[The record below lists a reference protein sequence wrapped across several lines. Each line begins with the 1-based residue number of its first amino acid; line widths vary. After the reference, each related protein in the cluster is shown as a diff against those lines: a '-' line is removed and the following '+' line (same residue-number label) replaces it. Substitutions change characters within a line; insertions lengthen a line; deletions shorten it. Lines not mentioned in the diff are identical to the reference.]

1 MKKTNVII
9 AILSVFFLASCSNND
24 NESGKINSVTNVTAS
39 PFVGAVKL
47 SWTVPSSD
55 DYYYTTIA
63 YKDSDGNVTHEKVCR
78 YDAVAGVDTTIVGGF
93 NDTNAHDF
101 LLTAHGFSGAVSS
114 EVKISGTPEDISA
127 AKDYVMGTVKVSP
140 AAEAA
145 LVSWTNE
152 SGVAVNL
159 IATYKDMNNE
169 EKTDTVDAKESGTV
183 ELEGLVKTT
192 DITIIAQNVKD
203 AAKTSKVFSVTP
215 NVDPDDIIQNNIEY
229 FTLKAGSQFTVS
241 QDNPY
246 NPLYEYTIVTTGT
259 DPHCYIYP
267 LKAARAGT
275 ILKFRYK
282 ATQDFDLELFWANA
296 GGGAAGGRSTVVTVP
311 AASTWTTFTHDYS
324 DAMSLYSWSGKV
336 GDFFRMD
343 WGGTSGVTIH
353 IRNIHL
359 E

>member
-9 AILSVFFLASCSNND
+9 AILSILFLISCSKND
-24 NESGKINSVTNVTAS
+24 NESGRIDSVTNVTAS
-39 PFVGAVKL
+39 PFIGSVKL
-47 SWTVPSSD
+47 SWTAPSSD
-55 DYYYTTIA
+55 DYYYTSIA

-78 YDAVAGVDTTIVGGF
+78 YDAVQGIDSTVIGGF
-93 NDTNAHDF
+93 SDTNVHDF

-114 EVKISGTPEDISA
+114 EVKISGTPEGLSA
-127 AKDYVMGTVKVSP
+127 AKDYVMGTVKVVP
-140 AAEAA
+140 AAQAA
-145 LVSWTNE
+145 LVSWTNK

-159 IATYKDMNNE
+159 IATYKDMNNVD
-169 EKTDTVDAKESGTV
+169 KTDTVDAKESGTV

-203 AAKTSKVFSVTP
+203 AATTSKVFSVTP
-215 NVDPDDIIQNNIEY
+215 NVDPDDIIYDDIEY
-229 FTLKAGSQFTVS
+229 FTLQSGVQFNVS
-241 QDNPY
+241 HDNPY
-246 NPLYEYTIVTTGT
+246 NPLYEYTIVTTGG
-259 DPHCYIYP
+259 DPHSYIYP
-267 LKAARAGT
+267 LKASRAGT

-311 AASTWTTFTHDYS
+311 AASTWTTFTHDYT
-324 DAMSLYSWSGKV
+324 DAMSKYSWSGNV